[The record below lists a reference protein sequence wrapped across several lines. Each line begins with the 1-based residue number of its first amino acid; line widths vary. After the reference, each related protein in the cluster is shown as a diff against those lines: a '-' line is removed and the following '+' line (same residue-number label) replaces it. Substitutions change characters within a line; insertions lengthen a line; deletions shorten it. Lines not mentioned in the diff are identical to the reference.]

1 ALRAE
6 ADSQAG
12 RARKLEAR
20 LKMRLGGYAKV
31 AAQRSASLNGLY
43 KDADS
48 AAIEA
53 SCFGMLLKSETAA
66 VPRRVKDAEAAAA
79 VEAEAEELL
88 QAEYQRLV
96 EEKASLLEAR
106 AKARKDKSQR
116 RTAAKASR
124 R

>member
-1 ALRAE
+1 MSFRDFFVVVACFLPG
-6 ADSQAG
+6 Q
-12 RARKLEAR
+12 
-20 LKMRLGGYAKV
+20 V

-66 VPRRVKDAEAAAA
+66 VPRRVKEAEAAAG

-88 QAEYQRLV
+88 QVNYDISHDL
-96 EEKASLLEAR
+96 
-106 AKARKDKSQR
+106 
-116 RTAAKASR
+116 
-124 R
+124 